1 VVLGK
6 RVGGVMTG
14 EVKLEIDFYVW
25 GVSEGSRGI
34 GCSVGHLR
42 WLHVVGKGLHI
53 CGQGSE
59 VQVLVMALVDGQPRW
74 GGGFG

>member
-14 EVKLEIDFYVW
+14 EVKLGIDFYVW
-25 GVSEGSRGI
+25 GVSEASRGI
-34 GCSVGHLR
+34 ECRVGHL
-42 WLHVVGKGLHI
+42 WWSHIVGKGLHI

-59 VQVLVMALVDGQPRW
+59 VQVLVMVLVDGQPRW